1 MSHRRRPKPR
11 AAQPRC
17 VLDSGGLTALIGG
30 SQRAREW
37 LRWLVEHDGRIQV
50 PTPVLVEST
59 TGDGARDAEV
69 NRVLGILERAAAVLQ
84 APDELTARRAG
95 RLRFLA
101 SSDDGIDALV
111 AAAAVADGSPAVVLT
126 SDPDDLGRLLEP
138 EPQVHVRK
146 V

>member
-1 MSHRRRPKPR
+1 MSRRAELANAR
-11 AAQPRC
+11 QPRC
-17 VLDSGGLTALIGG
+17 VLDSGGLTALVGG

-37 LRWLVEHDGRIQV
+37 LRWVIEHDGAICV

-69 NRVLGILERAAAVLQ
+69 NRVLGVLQ
-84 APDELTARRAG
+84 CAARVLQSPDEPTARRAG

-101 SSDDGIDALV
+101 RSDDGIDALV
-111 AAAAVADGSPAVVLT
+111 AAAAVGDGSPAVVLT
-126 SDPDDLGRLLEP
+126 SDPNDLERLLKH
-138 EPQVHVRK
+138 EPQVSVLA